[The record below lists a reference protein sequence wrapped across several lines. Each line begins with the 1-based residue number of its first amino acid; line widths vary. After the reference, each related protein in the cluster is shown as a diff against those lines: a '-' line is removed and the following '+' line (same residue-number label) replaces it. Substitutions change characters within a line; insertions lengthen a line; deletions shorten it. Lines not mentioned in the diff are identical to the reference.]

1 MGRQAAGVVKPEL
14 APARNLAL
22 FESRRIGSRT
32 DRIRFDPATG
42 RRRKGAVK
50 VALKGVRSEMAV
62 EKKESNARRKST
74 APARLFVGL
83 PLDAVSDC
91 NAVNHAKA
99 IAAGLRALKLLGA
112 HGVELPVWWGVA
124 AAGDWSAYLALAG
137 MVRDAGLRLRVCLH
151 LHASRRPAFPLPDW
165 VSRLAD
171 ADPDLLFTD
180 RSGGR
185 HRDCLSFAVDDLP
198 VLDGKTP
205 VQAFSEFFLSFRS
218 TFSDFIGSTI
228 TDISVSLG
236 PDGELRY
243 PSFPPS
249 TGSHRFTG
257 VGEFQCYDKYMLA
270 DLKRRA
276 EESGN
281 PLWGLSGPHDA
292 PEYNQ
297 SLDSV
302 HFFKENGGSWETPY
316 ANFFLSWYSGQLL
329 SHGDRLLSTA
339 SKVFGDLPVTLSA
352 KVPLLHWWHDTRS
365 RPAQLTAGFYNTVGR
380 DGYDAIGEMFARN
393 SCAMIIPGVD
403 LLDKEQPRHL
413 RSSPQ
418 SLLSQIMKA
427 CEKHGVRISGENSS
441 PVGINSEGFSRIK
454 EILSAENSS
463 VDSFTYQRMG
473 AYFFSPEHWPLFT
486 EFVRSMARSEIDS
499 DDLPSNREEKLSLS
513 VDTVPKNDR
522 EMQAV

>member
-1 MGRQAAGVVKPEL
+1 MGRRAGVVKPEL
-14 APARNLAL
+14 FMTRNLGL
-22 FESRRIGSRT
+22 VEPRRIGSRT
-32 DRIRFDPATG
+32 GRIRFDPATG
-42 RRRKGAVK
+42 RWRKGAVK
-50 VALKGVRSEMAV
+50 VALNGVRSEMAV
-62 EKKESNARRKST
+62 QEKELTSKRKST
-74 APARLFVGL
+74 GPVRLFVGL

-124 AAGDWSAYLALAG
+124 AAGDWSTYLSLAS
-137 MVRDAGLRLRVCLH
+137 MVRDAGLRLRVSLH
-151 LHASRRPAFPLPDW
+151 LHASRLPAFPLPDW

-171 ADPDLLFTD
+171 ANPDLLFTD
-180 RSGGR
+180 RSGRR
-185 HRDCLSFAVDDLP
+185 HSDCLSLAVDDLP

-205 VQAFSEFFLSFRS
+205 LQAFEEFFLSFRS
-218 TFSDFIGSTI
+218 AFSDFIGSTI

-236 PDGELRY
+236 PNGELRY

-270 DLKRRA
+270 DLKRHA
-276 EESGN
+276 EEAGN
-281 PLWGLSGPHDA
+281 PLWGLTGPHDA

-297 SLDSV
+297 SPDSGN
-302 HFFKENGGSWETPY
+302 FFRDNGGSWEGPY
-316 ANFFLSWYSGQLL
+316 GNFFLSWYSGQLL
-329 SHGDRLLSTA
+329 SHGDRMLSTA

-352 KVPLLHWWHDTRS
+352 KVPLSHWWHDTRS
-365 RPAQLTAGFYNTVGR
+365 RPAQLTAGFYNTYGR
-380 DGYDAIGEMFARN
+380 DGYDAIGEMFAKN
-393 SCAMIIPGVD
+393 SCAMIIPGMD
-403 LLDKEQPRHL
+403 LLDKEQPHGL
-413 RSSPQ
+413 KSSPE

-427 CEKHGVRISGENSS
+427 CEKRGVMVSGENSLH
-441 PVGINSEGFSRIK
+441 VGIGAEGFKRIK

-463 VDSFTYQRMG
+463 VDSFTYHRMG

-486 EFVRSMARSEIDS
+486 EFVRSMAHPEIDS
-499 DDLPSNREEKLSLS
+499 DDLPCNEEEKLSLS
-513 VDTVPKNDR
+513 ADMVPENDR